1 VSKLSLGELAS
12 YVERATV
19 QGEFQG
25 ERLKEIVRA
34 MEEGRGVLAEPLGAE
49 DEDVKEIVKLFQQM
63 RSETDQETG
72 VKEGLKQVEKIL
84 SEECFEA
91 E

>member
-1 VSKLSLGELAS
+1 M
-12 YVERATV
+12 